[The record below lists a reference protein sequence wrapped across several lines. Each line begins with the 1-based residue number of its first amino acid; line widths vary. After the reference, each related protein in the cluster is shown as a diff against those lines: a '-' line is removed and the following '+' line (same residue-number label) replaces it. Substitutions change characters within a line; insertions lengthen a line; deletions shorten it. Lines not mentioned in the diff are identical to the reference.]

1 MLIWVQGF
9 EAYTFSSNSGNLKL
23 NPSVPFDNLPADIAS
38 RINNSVSKG
47 VWLQEA
53 KIALPTKYDLPNNK
67 NIVLDRGDMFINEE
81 AIEYAKFSKSNL
93 LPVEKGTIE
102 NWRFSIDELKANK
115 PTEYKRWRA
124 CDDQLYFKI
133 DNLGDVEEIVEIG
146 YSSDDY
152 RYNTG
157 NYFKTEKEAEQHK
170 AYLLALQTIKDDV
183 EGFAPDWENSH
194 EKKWFGYY
202 DH

>member
-1 MLIWVQGF
+1 MTNQ
-9 EAYTFSSNSGNLKL
+9 EYEK
-23 NPSVPFDNLPADIAS
+23 
-38 RINNSVSKG
+38 K
-47 VWLQEA
+47 LQE
-53 KIALPTKYDLPNNK
+53 LQT
-67 NIVLDRGDMFINEE
+67 E
-81 AIEYAKFSKSNL
+81 
-93 LPVEKGTIE
+93 
-102 NWRFSIDELKANK
+102 IDELKANK

-170 AYLLALQTIKDDV
+170 AYLLALQTIKDDA
-183 EGFAPDWENSH
+183 EGFAPDWRSDKYH
-194 EKKWFGYY
+194 GYY
-202 DH
+202 NHEANELNIGWSLAFQYQGVIYFETEEKLQHSQEVHKAEWLTVLGVEQ

>member
-1 MLIWVQGF
+1 MTNQ
-9 EAYTFSSNSGNLKL
+9 EYEK
-23 NPSVPFDNLPADIAS
+23 
-38 RINNSVSKG
+38 K
-47 VWLQEA
+47 LQE
-53 KIALPTKYDLPNNK
+53 LQT
-67 NIVLDRGDMFINEE
+67 E
-81 AIEYAKFSKSNL
+81 
-93 LPVEKGTIE
+93 
-102 NWRFSIDELKANK
+102 IDELKANK

-183 EGFAPDWENSH
+183 EGFAPDWEDENQEKWHGYYSYLSNKLDIDYSSSYQIQGVIYFET
-194 EKKWFGYY
+194 EKKLEHSQEVHEAEWLIVLGVEQ
-202 DH
+202 

>member
-1 MLIWVQGF
+1 MTNQ
-9 EAYTFSSNSGNLKL
+9 EYEK
-23 NPSVPFDNLPADIAS
+23 
-38 RINNSVSKG
+38 K
-47 VWLQEA
+47 LQE
-53 KIALPTKYDLPNNK
+53 LQT
-67 NIVLDRGDMFINEE
+67 E
-81 AIEYAKFSKSNL
+81 
-93 LPVEKGTIE
+93 
-102 NWRFSIDELKANK
+102 IDELKANK

-202 DH
+202 DHEQKKIYTSAMSLCQTQGVIYFKTHDKLQHSQKVHEAEWLTVLGVE

>member
-1 MLIWVQGF
+1 MTNQ
-9 EAYTFSSNSGNLKL
+9 EYEK
-23 NPSVPFDNLPADIAS
+23 
-38 RINNSVSKG
+38 K
-47 VWLQEA
+47 LQE
-53 KIALPTKYDLPNNK
+53 LQT
-67 NIVLDRGDMFINEE
+67 E
-81 AIEYAKFSKSNL
+81 
-93 LPVEKGTIE
+93 
-102 NWRFSIDELKANK
+102 IDELKANK

-170 AYLLALQTIKDDV
+170 AYLLALQTIKDDA
-183 EGFAPDWENSH
+183 EGFAPDWRSDKYH
-194 EKKWFGYY
+194 GYY
-202 DH
+202 NHEANELNIGWSLAFQYQGVIYFETEEKLQHSQKVHEAEWLTVLGVEQ